1 MGVELGWIGLILYSL
16 FHFMV
21 VYTGIY
27 YFFRCTDPL
36 IKAMYA
42 GITTWCFMLVVAC
55 YAQEAILQ
63 QPMNII
69 YNIFIAMLLCLK
81 NFDPAYASL
90 ATSSSQKP

>member
-1 MGVELGWIGLILYSL
+1 
-16 FHFMV
+16 
-21 VYTGIY
+21 
-27 YFFRCTDPL
+27 
-36 IKAMYA
+36 
-42 GITTWCFMLVVAC
+42 VAC